1 MTDDRRIKTVYVS
14 FALWLNSLMN
24 DRAVKCV
31 NMPRDA
37 KIVHA
42 FSCSD
47 RMGRDVGLWLS
58 SPDFPEV
65 TECALLE
72 EYRLEFKLLRDE
84 PAVTAMANALRVV
97 IDKSDRL
104 CEFGAD
110 VDKVDIHD
118 FGKIAKAALDAYEA
132 TFVKVEL

>member
-1 MTDDRRIKTVYVS
+1 MTDDRRIKLVYVS
-14 FALWLNSLMN
+14 FALWLDSLMN

-37 KIVHA
+37 KVVRA

-47 RMGRDVGLWLS
+47 GMGRDVGLWLS

-65 TECALLE
+65 QEAALLE

-84 PAVTAMANALRVV
+84 PVVTAMANALRPLAARVHTDGV
-97 IDKSDRL
+97 
-104 CEFGAD
+104 D
-110 VDKVDIHD
+110 VPYPEDVWGPYCDN
-118 FGKIAKAALDAYEA
+118 AKAALDAYEA